1 MAPVYRRDAKLLVLG
16 SLPGEQS
23 LARQQYYA
31 HPQNQFWKLIGNVI
45 GADLPAMPYS
55 TRLAMLVDHGTAVWD
70 VVAGA
75 RRIGSLDSNL
85 RDVAGNDLHAFIS
98 QLPYLRAIAFNG
110 GVASKAG
117 RRILLDSTRIKLI
130 TLPSSSPA
138 YTLAL
143 AEKQREW
150 RRLRCYLGD
159 LEP

>member
-1 MAPVYRRDAKLLVLG
+1 MAPVHRRDAKLLVLG

-23 LARQQYYA
+23 LVRQQYYA
-31 HPQNQFWKLIGNVI
+31 HPQNQFWKLISDVI
-45 GADLPAMPYS
+45 GADLTAMPYS
-55 TRLAMLVDHGTAVWD
+55 TRLAMLVDHGIALWD

-75 RRIGSLDSNL
+75 RRVGSLDSNL
-85 RDVAGNDLHAFIS
+85 RDVAGNDLHAFVC
-98 QLPYLRAIAFNG
+98 QLPDLQAIAFNG
-110 GVASKAG
+110 GMASKAG
-117 RRILLDSTRIKLI
+117 RRILVDAAEIELI

-143 AEKQREW
+143 AEKQHEW